1 MRRDLIASIV
11 AAITFTVI
19 FGLAYP
25 LIATG
30 VSQVLFPNKSD
41 GSQVKLDGRVVGSKL
56 IGQSFALR
64 RPNDNSKKPKYAK
77 KQVKTPDPKYFQP
90 RPSVTTYSPDVTFFN
105 NLGPNNKAL
114 MQQFKGYIQAYLA
127 LEGPYDPGLTRREI
141 PVDAITTSASG
152 VDPHISQANARIQA
166 HRISEV
172 RGIPLDRVNQLIDD
186 NTDGRALGVLGEPG
200 VNVLEL
206 NIALDKEQA

>member
-1 MRRDLIASIV
+1 MRRDITASIIAAV
-11 AAITFTVI
+11 AFTLL

-41 GSQVKLDGRVVGSKL
+41 GSQVKLDGKVVGSKL
-56 IGQSFALR
+56 IGQSFTIR
-64 RPNDNSKKPKYAK
+64 HPIPEDQRGKFGK
-77 KQVKTPDPKYFQP
+77 KQIKTPDPKYFQP

-114 MQQFKGYIQAYLA
+114 MQQFKGYIQDYLA
-127 LEGPYDPGLTRREI
+127 LEKPYTPGLKRKDI
-141 PVDAITTSASG
+141 PVDAITSSASG

-166 HRISEV
+166 HRISAV
-172 RGIPLDRVNQLIDD
+172 RGIPLDRVNWS
-186 NTDGRALGVLGEPG
+186 
-200 VNVLEL
+200 
-206 NIALDKEQA
+206 

>member
-1 MRRDLIASIV
+1 MRRDLTASIV
-11 AAITFTVI
+11 AAVAFTLL

-41 GSQVKLDGRVVGSKL
+41 GSQVKVDGEVVGSKL
-56 IGQSFALR
+56 IGQSFTIR
-64 RPNDNSKKPKYAK
+64 HPIPEDQRGKFGK
-77 KQVKTPDPKYFQP
+77 KQIKEPDPKYFQP

-105 NLGPNNKAL
+105 NLGPNNREL
-114 MQQFKGYIQAYLA
+114 MRQFKGYIGKYLA
-127 LEGPYDPGLTRREI
+127 LEKPFDPGLTRENI
-141 PVDAITTSASG
+141 PVDAITSSASG

-166 HRISEV
+166 HRISAV
-172 RGIPLDRVNQLIDD
+172 RGIPLDRVLELIDE

-206 NIALDKEQA
+206 NIALDKERP

>member
-1 MRRDLIASIV
+1 MRRDITASIIAAV
-11 AAITFTVI
+11 AFTLI

-41 GSQVKLDGRVVGSKL
+41 GSQVKVDGKVVGSKL
-56 IGQSFALR
+56 IGQSFTIR
-64 RPNDNSKKPKYAK
+64 HPIPPEERGKFGK
-77 KQVKTPDPKYFQP
+77 KQIKEPDPKYFQP

-114 MQQFKGYIQAYLA
+114 MQQFKGYIQDYLA
-127 LEGPYDPGLTRREI
+127 LEKPYTPGLKRKDI
-141 PVDAITTSASG
+141 PVDAITSSASG
-152 VDPHISQANARIQA
+152 VDPHISQENARIQA
-166 HRISEV
+166 NRISKV
-172 RGIPLDRVNQLIDD
+172 RGIPLDRVNELIDD

-206 NIALDKEQA
+206 NIALDKEQP

>member
-1 MRRDLIASIV
+1 MRRDLTASIV
-11 AAITFTVI
+11 AAVAFTLL

-41 GSQVKLDGRVVGSKL
+41 GSQVKLDGEVVGSKL
-56 IGQSFALR
+56 IGQSFTIR
-64 RPNDNSKKPKYAK
+64 HPIPPDQRGKFGK
-77 KQVKTPDPKYFQP
+77 KQIKTPDPKYFQP

-114 MQQFKGYIQAYLA
+114 MQQFKGYIKAYLA
-127 LEGPYDPGLTRREI
+127 LEKPYDPGLTRRDI
-141 PVDAITTSASG
+141 PVDAITSSASG

-166 HRISEV
+166 HRISRV
-172 RGIPLDRVNQLIDD
+172 RGIPLDRVNQLIDE
-186 NTDGRALGVLGEPG
+186 NTDGRVLGVLGEPG

-206 NIALDKEQA
+206 NLALEEEQA

>member
-1 MRRDLIASIV
+1 MRREITASII
-11 AAITFTVI
+11 AAVVFTVI

-30 VSQVLFPNKSD
+30 VSQVLFPNRSD
-41 GSQVKLDGRVVGSKL
+41 GSQVTLNGRVVGSKL
-56 IGQSFALR
+56 IGQSFDLR
-64 RPNDNSKKPKYAK
+64 RPNDNSKKPRYAK
-77 KQVKTPDPKYFQP
+77 KQIKTPNPRYFQP
-90 RPSVTTYSPDVTFFN
+90 RPSVTTYSPDVTYFN

-114 MQQFKGYIQAYLA
+114 MQQFKGYIGAYLA
-127 LEGPYDPGLTRREI
+127 LERPYVPSLTRRDI
-141 PVDAITTSASG
+141 PVDAITSSASG

-166 HRISEV
+166 HRISAV
-172 RGIPLDRVNQLIDD
+172 RHIPLNRVNQLIDE

-206 NIALDKEQA
+206 NIALEEESQ